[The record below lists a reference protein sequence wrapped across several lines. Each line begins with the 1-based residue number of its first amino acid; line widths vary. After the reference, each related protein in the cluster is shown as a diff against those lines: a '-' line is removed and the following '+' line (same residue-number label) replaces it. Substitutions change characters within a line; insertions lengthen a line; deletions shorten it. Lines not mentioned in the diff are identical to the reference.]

1 MRKKPL
7 LKNFS
12 AVLVVA
18 NPLAEILELLPFTE
32 RVMEPDLYDSIRNA
46 IAKDNNNLLVT
57 DTYIILLL
65 SYLTDANIVSLTS
78 ISPVSATGKIYFI
91 RKI

>member
-1 MRKKPL
+1 M
-7 LKNFS
+7 
-12 AVLVVA
+12 A
-18 NPLAEILELLPFTE
+18 NPLEEILELLPFTE
-32 RVMEPDLYDSIRNA
+32 RVVEPDLYDSIRNV
-46 IAKDNNNLLVT
+46 IAKTNNNLLVP

>member
-1 MRKKPL
+1 MRKKSL
-7 LKNFS
+7 LKNFF

-32 RVMEPDLYDSIRNA
+32 RVVEPDLYDSIRNA
-46 IAKDNNNLLVT
+46 IAKTNNNLLVP